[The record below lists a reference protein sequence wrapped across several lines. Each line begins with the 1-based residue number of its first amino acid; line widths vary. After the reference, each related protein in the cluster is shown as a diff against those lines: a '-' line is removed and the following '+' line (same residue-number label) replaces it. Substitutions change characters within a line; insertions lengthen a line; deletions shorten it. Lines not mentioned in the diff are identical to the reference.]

1 MPVQDRI
8 CLAYDGVVTP
18 MICSI
23 RTFTA
28 TLGLLVLAGTAQSQ
42 TQIQSTTLVPPRP
55 VSASRC
61 TKPAYPMDALRAE
74 AAGVVTMRFLIGAD
88 GAVQETKLVKSS
100 GHASL
105 DQAAIDALSKCRF
118 KPAAVDGKFVEH
130 WQEVKYT
137 WSLD

>member
-1 MPVQDRI
+1 
-8 CLAYDGVVTP
+8 
-18 MICSI
+18 MICST
-23 RTFTA
+23 RTFTTTFA
-28 TLGLLVLAGTAQSQ
+28 LLVLAGTAQSQ
-42 TQIQSTTLVPPRP
+42 TQIQSTTLVPPQP

-105 DQAAIDALSKCRF
+105 DKAAIDALSKCRF
-118 KPAAVDGKFVEH
+118 KPAAVDGKLVEH

>member
-1 MPVQDRI
+1 
-8 CLAYDGVVTP
+8 

-23 RTFTA
+23 RALTA
-28 TLGLLVLAGTAQSQ
+28 TFGLLVSAGMAQAQ
-42 TQIQSTTLVPPRP
+42 TRIETTSLVPPQQVP
-55 VSASRC
+55 ASVC
-61 TKPAYPMDALRAE
+61 VKPAYPIDALRAE

-88 GAVQETKLVKSS
+88 GAVQETRLVKSS

-105 DQAAIDALSKCRF
+105 DHAAIDALSKCRF
-118 KPAAVDGKFVEH
+118 KPAAVDGKLVEH